1 LEGVKALLDTS
12 GYSGLIK
19 GDPEI
24 LAVLSAAA
32 QVLVPAI
39 VLGELHSGFRRGKRR
54 QENEQ
59 LLQRFLRKPSVS
71 IINVTADTADRYAE
85 IDVFLFAKGKPI
97 PRNDVW
103 IAALAMEHGCILV
116 TRDAH
121 FRELPLLLIRP

>member
-32 QVLVPAI
+32 QVLVPTI
-39 VLGELHSGFRRGKRR
+39 VLGELHSGFRRGTRR

-103 IAALAMEHGCILV
+103 IAALAMENGCILV